1 MKRTFG
7 PWLTGMLVLI
17 VLGGGA
23 GAWYWFS
30 RDTAE
35 AGFAEGNGRIEA
47 TEIDVASKWGG
58 KVAEILVDEGDYVQA
73 GDVVARM
80 DMQTEKAQVAEAE
93 ADLAR
98 ARSALETSRAQ
109 VFQRQAEVATAQA
122 DLARQRSVLDVA
134 RKSDRRIQTLVR
146 SGVVSQQDADNSRGD
161 LRTAEAAWRAA
172 QAQVKAAEAAAEAS
186 KALVSQAEA
195 NIHAAQAVVDRLEQ
209 VLEDGVLRAPK
220 PGRVQYRVVQPG
232 EVVAAGGKV
241 ASLVDLSD
249 VYMTFF
255 LPEVQA
261 GLAAMGAEARVVL
274 DAAPQYVIPA
284 KISFVASV
292 AQFTPKSVETSD
304 ERQKLMFRIKARIEP
319 DLLRRYARYV
329 KTGLPGVAWVRIDPD
344 APWPDRLA
352 VNLPK
357 ERK

>member
-1 MKRTFG
+1 MKRKFG
-7 PWLTGMLVLI
+7 PLLTGMLILI
-17 VLGGGA
+17 VLGGA
-23 GAWYWFS
+23 GAWYWLN
-30 RDTAE
+30 RDVTE

-47 TEIDVASKWGG
+47 TEIDVAAKWGG
-58 KVAEILVDEGDYVQA
+58 KVAEVLADEGDYVQA

-80 DMQTEKAQVAEAE
+80 DMQTEKAQVAEAR

-98 ARSALETSRAQ
+98 ARSALETARAQ

-122 DLARQRSVLDVA
+122 DLARQQSVLDVA
-134 RKSDRRIQTLVR
+134 RKSDKRIQTLVK
-146 SGVVSQQDADNSRGD
+146 SGVVSQQDADNSQGD
-161 LRTAEAAWRAA
+161 LRTAQAAWRAA
-172 QAQVKAAEAAAEAS
+172 QAQVKAAQAAAQAS
-186 KALVSQAEA
+186 KALVAQAGA
-195 NIHAAQAVVDRLEQ
+195 NINAAQAVVDRLEQ

-220 PGRVQYRVVQPG
+220 PGRVQYRVVESG

-241 ASLVDLSD
+241 VSLVDLSD

-261 GLAAMGAEARVVL
+261 GRAAMGGEARVVL

-304 ERQKLMFRIKARIEP
+304 ERQKLMFRIKARIDPE
-319 DLLRRYARYV
+319 LLRRYARYV
-329 KTGLPGVAWVRIDPD
+329 KTGLPGVAWVRIDRD
-344 APWPDRLA
+344 AQWPDRLA
-352 VNLPK
+352 VKLPE